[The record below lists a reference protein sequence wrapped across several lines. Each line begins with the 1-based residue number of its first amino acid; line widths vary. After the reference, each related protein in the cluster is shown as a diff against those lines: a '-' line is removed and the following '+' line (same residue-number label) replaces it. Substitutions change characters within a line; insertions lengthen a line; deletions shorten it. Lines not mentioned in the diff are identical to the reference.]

1 MSEKIVNLENI
12 SKKYDNV
19 VALDHVSVSIPAA
32 AIIGFIG
39 ADGAGKS
46 TLMKIIL
53 TLETAD
59 NGSGT
64 VLGSSIET
72 EKRAIRRHIGYM
84 PEIFSLYTDLS
95 VEENLKFFFQIYK
108 IPKSQYNE
116 KMEMLYGFNRLENFK
131 STLAGHLS
139 GGMKQKLALS
149 CALMHDPKILVL
161 DEPTTGVDPV
171 SRAEFWK
178 MLNQL
183 KSEGKTILIS
193 TPYLDEAMQC
203 DYIYLFHQ
211 GKILKQGLP
220 AQIIS
225 DYEIPFYQ
233 IETRDPIPAM
243 KKLQRSQITAR
254 FYLIGDT
261 IHCAM
266 RTKAEPS
273 LQGIKKIAGDEISI
287 KKIPPTLEDIFLD
300 LLERSGEI
308 NDVK

>member
-1 MSEKIVNLENI
+1 MSEKIIQLKNI
-12 SKKYDNV
+12 VKRYDNIM
-19 VALDHVSVSIPAA
+19 ALDHVSVSIPHS

-39 ADGAGKS
+39 PDGAGKS

-59 NGSGT
+59 EGEGT
-64 VLGSSIET
+64 VLGNSIET
-72 EKRAIRRHIGYM
+72 KKRAIRRHIGYM

-108 IPKSQYNE
+108 IPKSQYKE

-131 STLAGHLS
+131 ATLAGHLS

-183 KSEGKTILIS
+183 KSEGKTVLIS

-220 AQIIS
+220 DQIIS
-225 DYEIPFYQ
+225 EYEIPFYQ

-243 KKLQRSQITAR
+243 KKLQRSQLHAR

-266 RTKAEPS
+266 LTKAEPS
-273 LQGIKKIAGDEISI
+273 VLEMKKIAGDEITI
-287 KKIPPTLEDIFLD
+287 KKITPTLEDIFLD
-300 LLERSGEI
+300 LLERPGEI